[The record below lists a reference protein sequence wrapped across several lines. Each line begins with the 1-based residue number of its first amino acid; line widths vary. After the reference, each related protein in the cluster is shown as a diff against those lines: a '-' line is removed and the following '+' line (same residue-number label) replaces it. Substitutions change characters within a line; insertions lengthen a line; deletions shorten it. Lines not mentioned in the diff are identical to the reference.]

1 MGCPAAGESKK
12 SVCPCDTALG
22 YFICKETSNTEGAGR
37 FETRAG
43 LSVCG
48 QTPFNTFFTTDYE
61 SKNVI
66 STGAENLRNSLSPC
80 DNGAAATTAAADEGT
95 EEKEKKDEVSGAV
108 GQSLAT
114 IAAILLAI

>member
-1 MGCPAAGESKK
+1 MG
-12 SVCPCDTALG
+12 
-22 YFICKETSNTEGAGR
+22 NTEGAGR

-80 DNGAAATTAAADEGT
+80 DNGAAATTAAAAGTTSAAAGTTADEVT

-114 IAAILLAI
+114 IAAILLAIVV